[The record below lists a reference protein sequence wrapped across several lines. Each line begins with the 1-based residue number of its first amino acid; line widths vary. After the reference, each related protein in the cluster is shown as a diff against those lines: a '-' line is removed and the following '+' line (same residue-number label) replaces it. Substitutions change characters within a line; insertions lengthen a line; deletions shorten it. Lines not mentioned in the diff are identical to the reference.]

1 MSELNP
7 YFEKVVVVTG
17 ASSGFGLQTSLELA
31 RRGAH
36 VVLAARSEQT
46 LRDLAMNC
54 EMQDGGCAALAV
66 PTDVSKPRDVQQLF
80 ELAKRRFGKID
91 AWINNAGVGVIGR
104 FDEVPMEDHEQV
116 IRTDLLGTLY
126 GSYEALRYF
135 RRTGV
140 GVLINVASVVGKI
153 PAPLY
158 SSYVAAKF
166 GVVGFSDALR
176 QELKAEGVDRI
187 HVCTVMP
194 MAHTTEFFEHAGNYS
209 GHEATPIPPV
219 YDPKVTVDKLVQLVV
234 EPEDEVITGWQGSVF
249 NTFHKLMPGAVEK
262 LMSARTQ
269 KAQVDGADPML
280 ATSGTIHEPS
290 GA

>member
-7 YFEKVVVVTG
+7 YFEKVVVITG
-17 ASSGFGLQTSLELA
+17 ASSGFGCQASLELA

-46 LRDLAMNC
+46 LHELASQC

-66 PTDVSKPRDVQQLF
+66 PTDVSRREDVQQLF
-80 ELAKRRFGKID
+80 EMARRRFGKID

-104 FDEVPMEDHEQV
+104 FDEVPIEDHEQV

-158 SSYVAAKF
+158 TSYVAAKF

-209 GHEATPIPPV
+209 GRESTPIPPV

-234 EPEDEVITGWQGSVF
+234 EPEDEVITGWQGPVF
-249 NTFHKLMPGAVEK
+249 NTFHKLLPGAVEK

-269 KAQVDGADPML
+269 KTQLEDAEPML

-290 GA
+290 SA

>member
-7 YFEKVVVVTG
+7 YFDKVVVVTG
-17 ASSGFGLQTSLELA
+17 ASSGFGSQTAVELA

-36 VVLAARSEQT
+36 VVLAARSEKT
-46 LRDLAMNC
+46 LKDLAARC

-66 PTDVSKPRDVQQLF
+66 PTDVSRREDVQRLY
-80 ELAKRRFGKID
+80 EEARRRFGRLD
-91 AWINNAGVGVIGR
+91 VWINNAGVGVIGR
-104 FDEVPMEDHEQV
+104 FDEVPIEDHEQV

-126 GSYEALRYF
+126 GSYEALRHF

-176 QELKAEGVDRI
+176 QELKADGVDRI
-187 HVCTVMP
+187 HVCTVLP
-194 MAHTTEFFEHAGNYS
+194 MAHTTEFFDHAGNYTGRES
-209 GHEATPIPPV
+209 NPIPPV
-219 YDPKVTVDKLVQLVV
+219 YDPQVTVDKLVQLVV
-234 EPEDEVITGWQGSVF
+234 EPEDEVITGWQGGVF

-262 LMSARTQ
+262 LMSSRTQ
-269 KAQVDGADPML
+269 KAQLEDARPAVETPG
-280 ATSGTIHEPS
+280 SIHEPS
-290 GA
+290 SA